1 MYVLPT
7 SLRRFLIPSGT
18 LRQIILARERGSAR
32 SPTRER
38 RAGVSIR
45 CVKARCQSPSPSS
58 TRRDETTFGASG
70 RSDLEAAGASTG
82 ASTRTFLGTR
92 RAGGSLGGGVGVGFF
107 GGRFG
112 GGGWSRT
119 STDEGMVCSV
129 ALGPAALAV
138 AAASSAKAAS
148 AARNLS
154 LAISAVLAA
163 FSAESASAAASE
175 RSAAASAA
183 IAARSSSWSKSSPLS
198 LNAPSCGVAPEV
210 RVRTCHQGEGRERQ
224 PRPPGPL
231 TSESIAFVN
240 NEQASTKQKPTFSV
254 WLPALFL
261 RCLCARH
268 KRVVERS
275 FSFPIQRAVRD
286 GVNNCFAVGKE
297 RPTAAT
303 PNPRALADAAPI
315 GRCDRPRRCAR
326 RPARGSSTLVPMDL
340 MPRAVAP
347 APRRQPLPAPGSRRF
362 WLPVGP
368 LCLTR
373 SASRCAIIAGCR
385 HSPLQS

>member
-1 MYVLPT
+1 MLPT

-119 STDEGMVCSV
+119 STDEGIVCSV
-129 ALGPAALAV
+129 ALGPAALDASRGPAAAAAVVVAV

-210 RVRTCHQGEGRERQ
+210 RVRTCHQGEGRERH
-224 PRPPGPL
+224 
-231 TSESIAFVN
+231 A
-240 NEQASTKQKPTFSV
+240 AH
-254 WLPALFL
+254 L
-261 RCLCARH
+261 RKHCVCEH
-268 KRVVERS
+268 
-275 FSFPIQRAVRD
+275 
-286 GVNNCFAVGKE
+286 
-297 RPTAAT
+297 
-303 PNPRALADAAPI
+303 
-315 GRCDRPRRCAR
+315 
-326 RPARGSSTLVPMDL
+326 
-340 MPRAVAP
+340 
-347 APRRQPLPAPGSRRF
+347 
-362 WLPVGP
+362 
-368 LCLTR
+368 
-373 SASRCAIIAGCR
+373 
-385 HSPLQS
+385 